1 VRVHDATGAERPLVR
16 SERVVY
22 QSTRTPERTAPPNR
36 SPWMFLIGAAI
47 ATLLAIM
54 STRAARGLVWA
65 RNLTIAIATSW
76 ATLAGLLGIVLTL
89 LWVATDHVSTYRN
102 LNLLQFNPL
111 WIVVAVLLPIGGT
124 RAGSRMARTLRGLV
138 ILLAVIS
145 VAGFA
150 LQVIPNL
157 RQGSG
162 APMALAAPVSLAIAF
177 AVARLV
183 PRHPRPR

>member
-1 VRVHDATGAERPLVR
+1 
-16 SERVVY
+16 
-22 QSTRTPERTAPPNR
+22 
-36 SPWMFLIGAAI
+36 
-47 ATLLAIM
+47 
-54 STRAARGLVWA
+54 
-65 RNLTIAIATSW
+65 
-76 ATLAGLLGIVLTL
+76 
-89 LWVATDHVSTYRN
+89 
-102 LNLLQFNPL
+102 
-111 WIVVAVLLPIGGT
+111 
-124 RAGSRMARTLRGLV
+124 MARTLRGLV